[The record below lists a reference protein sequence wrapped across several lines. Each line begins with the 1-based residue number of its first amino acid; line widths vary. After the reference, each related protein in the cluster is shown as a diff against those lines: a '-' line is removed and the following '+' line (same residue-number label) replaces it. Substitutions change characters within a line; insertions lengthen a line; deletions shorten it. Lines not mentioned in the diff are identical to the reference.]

1 MRWSRGGLGLGAATS
16 SRANSISSCSRAERA
31 RRTLRSRAGAGLD
44 GGVRLLIARPAGFL
58 DPVSPRPSDALPG
71 LEAIG
76 LDPKEPT
83 RLLHG
88 RLEIGGPVLTQVPI
102 AHAGRDRHPFA
113 ADVGSLDELGMSA
126 SQHLAKGLGLLDDKG
141 DPWIL
146 AQILRPS
153 RVLPRDHPEVAVV
166 PFVPAHRDV
175 GTAVRVEACEIHV
188 DPEGEELFHLFR
200 RHAPDLAPP
209 RLFGV

>member
-1 MRWSRGGLGLGAATS
+1 MRSSPGGFGLGAATS
-16 SRANSISSCSRAERA
+16 SRANSISSCSRAARA

-44 GGVRLLIARPAGFL
+44 GGVRLLIGRPAGFL
-58 DPVSPRPSDALPG
+58 DPVSPRPSDALPS

-102 AHAGRDRHPFA
+102 AHAGRDRHAFA

-126 SQHLAKGLGLLDDKG
+126 SQRLARGRGLCDAQG
-141 DPWIL
+141 DPLIL
-146 AQILRPS
+146 GPRLRP
-153 RVLPRDHPEVAVV
+153 A
-166 PFVPAHRDV
+166 
-175 GTAVRVEACEIHV
+175 
-188 DPEGEELFHLFR
+188 R
-200 RHAPDLAPP
+200 RMP
-209 RLFGV
+209 